1 MKVLK
6 RDGDWLQL
14 KSLVGRKVQDVSV
27 YSPNS
32 QVNASLLPRF
42 VVMCS
47 SSVKT
52 LEKTTVADTNTE
64 WSKLQAIAWMKKG
77 DMVNDIKPIWAY
89 AILVQRHL

>member
-1 MKVLK
+1 MKLPA
-6 RDGDWLQL
+6 
-14 KSLVGRKVQDVSV
+14 GRKAPDVSV

-47 SSVKT
+47 RRVKT

-64 WSKLQAIAWMKKG
+64 WSKLQATAWMKKG
-77 DMVNDIKPIWAY
+77 DMVNDIN
-89 AILVQRHL
+89 